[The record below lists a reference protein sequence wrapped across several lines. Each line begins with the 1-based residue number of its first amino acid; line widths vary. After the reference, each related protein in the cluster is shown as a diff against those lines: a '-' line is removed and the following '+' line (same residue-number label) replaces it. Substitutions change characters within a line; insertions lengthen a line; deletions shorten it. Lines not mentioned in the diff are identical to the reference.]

1 MELQDKV
8 KILQATYA
16 GALADSVLR
25 LGREGV
31 LEKVT
36 EAKRAEQMAGGAL
49 RARQMGVASV
59 EGIFETLSDI
69 FGCANWTVEKDPA
82 GNELKATATRCM
94 LCAIAKKMDA
104 PQPCSIY
111 CLDPMEGMAKGLD
124 PSIQFN
130 TESTLWD
137 CERCSVKISKTKNKE

>member
-1 MELQDKV
+1 MEPQDKV

-16 GALADSVLR
+16 GVLADSVLR

-31 LEKVT
+31 LERVT
-36 EAKRAEQMAGGAL
+36 KEKRAEQMASGAL
-49 RARQMGVASV
+49 RARQMGVTTI
-59 EGIFETLSDI
+59 EGIFETLSEI

-82 GNELKATATRCM
+82 GDGFKATATRCM
-94 LCAIAKKMDA
+94 LCAIAKKMGA

-111 CLDPMEGMAKGLD
+111 CLDPMEGMAKGID
-124 PSIQFN
+124 PDIRFN

-137 CERCSVKISKTKNKE
+137 GDRCSVKISRTGR